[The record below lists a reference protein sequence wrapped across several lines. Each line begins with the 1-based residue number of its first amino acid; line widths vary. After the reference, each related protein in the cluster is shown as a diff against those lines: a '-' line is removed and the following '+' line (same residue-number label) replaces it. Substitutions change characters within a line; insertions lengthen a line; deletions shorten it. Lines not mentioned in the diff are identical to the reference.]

1 MEKSETEIKNA
12 VRRHYAKLA
21 TVEQSGSCCASSCC
35 NGPSSD
41 LGIIPKEALAVGASC
56 GSPLSRITLQ
66 GNETIL
72 DLGSGGG
79 IDVFRASKTLGSA
92 GKVIGVDATP
102 EMIWRAR
109 ETAKKYDFKNVE
121 FRLGEIENI
130 PVESDSVDL
139 VVSNCVLNLVP
150 DKMKA
155 FVEIYR
161 VLKPGGRIAISDM
174 VAVKQLTVEE
184 RANLEDW
191 SACITGAVTV
201 DEYKQL
207 LSDAGFVNVSYLDE
221 VSGNFDSSNRV
232 VSLTWMGVKPTS

>member
-1 MEKSETEIKNA
+1 MPKTEEEIKSA
-12 VRRHYAKLA
+12 VRRHYASLA
-21 TVEQSGSCCASSCC
+21 IVGQGECC
-35 NGPSSD
+35 NAPSSD
-41 LGIIPKEALAVGASC
+41 TGVIPKEALAVCASC
-56 GSPLSRITLQ
+56 GSPLGGITLQ

-79 IDVFRASKTLGSA
+79 IDVFRASKALGSA

-102 EMIWRAR
+102 EMIWKAR
-109 ETAKKYDFKNVE
+109 ETAKKYDYKNVE

-130 PVESDSVDL
+130 PVESGSVDL

-155 FVEIYR
+155 FAEIHR

-174 VAVKQLTVEE
+174 VAVKQITPEE
-184 RANLEDW
+184 RANLQDW
-191 SACITGAVTV
+191 SACITGAITV

-207 LSDAGFVNVSYLDE
+207 LSDAGFVNVSYVDE

-232 VSLTWMGVKPTS
+232 VSLTWTGIKPTS

>member
-1 MEKSETEIKNA
+1 
-12 VRRHYAKLA
+12 
-21 TVEQSGSCCASSCC
+21 
-35 NGPSSD
+35 
-41 LGIIPKEALAVGASC
+41 
-56 GSPLSRITLQ
+56 
-66 GNETIL
+66 
-72 DLGSGGG
+72 LGSGGG

>member
-1 MEKSETEIKNA
+1 MPTWRRSNKASHVVKVHVA
-12 VRRHYAKLA
+12 V
-21 TVEQSGSCCASSCC
+21 GASS
-35 NGPSSD
+35 GA
-41 LGIIPKEALAVGASC
+41 GIIPEEALAVGASC
-56 GSPLSRITLQ
+56 GSPLSRITLL

-72 DLGSGGG
+72 DLGSGGD
-79 IDVFRASKTLGSA
+79 IDVFRASETLGSS
-92 GKVIGVDATP
+92 GKVIGIDATP

-109 ETAKKYDFKNVE
+109 ETAKKYDYANVE

-130 PVESDSVDL
+130 PVESGSVDL

-155 FVEIYR
+155 FTEIYR

-174 VAVKQLTVEE
+174 VAVKQLTPDE
-184 RANLEDW
+184 RANLKDW
-191 SACITGAVTV
+191 SACITGAITV

-207 LSDAGFVNVSYLDE
+207 LSDAGFVNVSYVDE

-232 VSLTWMGVKPTS
+232 VSLTWTGIKPTLKAGK